1 MSPKAGQML
10 LDNVKPII
18 HAVIGK
24 GLVKTFG
31 TEDAEELEADAVAQ
45 AAAIIESAEREGKE
59 LAPNSVAYYALR
71 NLQAGRR
78 WGCSA
83 GDVMSPAL
91 RLSGRVKGLES
102 LDAPIG
108 NSDDDSDEFT
118 LLDCLSTAGEDPG
131 TASARELDWNQAT
144 EVLEN
149 RELEILGATAAGLQG
164 KEISE
169 RLSVSTPRIVQIKRN
184 IGQKLRYAL
193 GQDALAACVCETA
206 WQGGI
211 RAYQEKKACRYNK
224 TTKEQT
230 APPPKREK
238 ARIRKS

>member
-1 MSPKAGQML
+1 MSPKAGDML
-10 LDNVKPII
+10 LMSVRPII

-31 TEDAEELEADAVAQ
+31 TEDGEELEADAVAQ

-91 RLSGRVKGLES
+91 HLSGRLKGLES
-102 LDAPIG
+102 LDAPLG
-108 NSDDDSDEFT
+108 NGDDADDEFT
-118 LLDCLSTAGEDPG
+118 LLDCLATAGEDPAS
-131 TASARELDWNQAT
+131 ASARELDWNQAT
-144 EVLEN
+144 EALEN
-149 RELEILGATAAGLQG
+149 RELEILGITAAGFQG
-164 KEISE
+164 TEIAKKFAI
-169 RLSVSTPRIVQIKRN
+169 STPRITQIKRN

-193 GQDALAACVCETA
+193 GADVLATCVCETA

-211 RAYQEKKACRYNK
+211 RAYQEKKACRHEVK
-224 TTKEQT
+224 QAQKVPVSGRGRSK
-230 APPPKREK
+230 APTR
-238 ARIRKS
+238 